1 MIYNKKHYSKRVG
14 IKSKEEALTHR
25 GISHRRPT
33 SPAKR
38 TTGGESPPPTLATQ
52 PGHPPHTEEQPQI
65 AESPI
70 HTHHKDP
77 HIPQRPAYTRHT
89 KAAPQETHYPP
100 RTVGCRP
107 EAESPIHRH
116 HKHLYTPGTRKQHN
130 KRPITP
136 PPTMGCR
143 PGSRE

>member
-14 IKSKEEALTHR
+14 VKSKEEALTHR
-25 GISHRRPT
+25 GISHQRPT

-38 TTGGESPPPTLATQ
+38 TTSGESTPPTLATQ

-70 HTHHKDP
+70 RIHHKDP

-100 RTVGCRP
+100 
-107 EAESPIHRH
+107 
-116 HKHLYTPGTRKQHN
+116 
-130 KRPITP
+130 P
-136 PPTMGCR
+136 PHSGMP
-143 PGSRE
+143 PGSRKPHPQTSQTPVYTQHTQAAQQEAHYSPPP

>member
-14 IKSKEEALTHR
+14 VKSKEEALTHH

-38 TTGGESPPPTLATQ
+38 TTGGESPPPTLATR

-70 HTHHKDP
+70 HIHHKDP
-77 HIPQRPAYTRHT
+77 HIPQRPAYTRHM
-89 KAAPQETHYPP
+89 KAALQETHYSPP
-100 RTVGCRP
+100 PQWDAAQEPKALSTYITKTRTY
-107 EAESPIHRH
+107 
-116 HKHLYTPGTRKQHN
+116 HKDPHIPGT
-130 KRPITP
+130 
-136 PPTMGCR
+136 
-143 PGSRE
+143 